1 VISATSESYSSGSSP
16 GAGTFSCLD
25 CSSHVSLRELDTL
38 PECPR
43 CGRSRFRRASMFDP
57 SPGEEAEGTATMV
70 GTGGLLEHSASD
82 RTMEFELPARPRRR
96 PAWLAEARH
105 ALPGPGRY
113 LAWED
118 EGVHLYEIQRGWNRV
133 GRSATAD
140 LRLDDPTVSRRHALV
155 VWEDGGRIRVLDD
168 RSLNGIFLNGELV
181 EWGSLSDGDQ
191 LAIGRY
197 RLVLIDS

>member
-1 VISATSESYSSGSSP
+1 MISTTSESYSSGSAP
-16 GAGTFSCLD
+16 GAGTFSCLE
-25 CSSHVSLRELDTL
+25 CNSHVSLRELDEL

-43 CGRSRFRRASMFDP
+43 CGGTGFRRASMFDP
-57 SPGEEAEGTATMV
+57 LPAEDAEGTGTMV
-70 GTGGLLEHSASD
+70 GSRGMTERSMD
-82 RTMEFELPARPRRR
+82 RTVEFELPAETRRR
-96 PAWLAEARH
+96 PAWLAEAR
-105 ALPGPGRY
+105 ASLPGHGCY

-118 EGVHLYEIQRGWNRV
+118 EGIHLHKLDHGWHRV

-155 VWEDGGRIRVLDD
+155 VWEEGRRVRVLDD

-181 EWGSLSDGDQ
+181 EWAALSDGDE

-197 RLVLIDS
+197 RLVLIES